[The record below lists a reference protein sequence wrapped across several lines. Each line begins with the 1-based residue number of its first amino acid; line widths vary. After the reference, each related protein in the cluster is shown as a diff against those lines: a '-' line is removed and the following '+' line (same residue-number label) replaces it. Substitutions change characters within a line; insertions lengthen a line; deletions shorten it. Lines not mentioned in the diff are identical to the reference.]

1 MEIPK
6 YDDIKPSTDLEDEK
20 AKEDDVYNKSLCR
33 LYQQGNKEALDEL
46 LKHNVDFITKY
57 SKTYAKRSLHMYVS
71 KLKMLTY
78 EDIANENIIAF
89 IEFVKRIDVT
99 SNTPFNVLLIAL
111 IKNNTVR
118 ILRSYSDK
126 KLVIHTDKEESKNE

>member
-20 AKEDDVYNKSLCR
+20 DKEDDVYNKSLCR

-46 LKHNVDFITKY
+46 LKHNIDFITKY
-57 SKTYAKRSLHMYVS
+57 SKTYAKRSLHMYMHQ
-71 KLKMLTY
+71 LKMITY
-78 EDIANENIIAF
+78 DDIANENIIAF
-89 IEFVKRIDVT
+89 IEFVKRIDVN
-99 SNTPFNVLLIAL
+99 SNMPFKTLLVAL

-118 ILRSYSDK
+118 ILRVCSDK
-126 KLVIHTDKEESKNE
+126 KLVIHTNKEETKE